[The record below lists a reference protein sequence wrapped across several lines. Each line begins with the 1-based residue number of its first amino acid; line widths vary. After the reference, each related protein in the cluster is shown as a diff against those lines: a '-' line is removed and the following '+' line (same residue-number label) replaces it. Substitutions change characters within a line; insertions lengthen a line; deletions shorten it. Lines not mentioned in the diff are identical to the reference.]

1 MNIRSLSL
9 AACLS
14 LPCLMAAG
22 APAAAQ
28 TAFPN
33 HPINLV
39 VPFPPGGATD
49 VGGRV
54 IAQALAKQLGQS
66 VIVENR
72 AGAGTVIGAA
82 YVARSAPDGYTL
94 LVTSGTTFTI
104 NPAVRKELPYDPVK
118 SFEPVGIVART
129 GLILLANPKV
139 PVTDMKSFL
148 AYVKDPEHAATP
160 YGSFGSGTTAN
171 FVGEAFASAAGIKLT
186 HVPYKGSAPAMAD
199 LIGGQIPFSV
209 DTVAAALPQLK
220 TGKVKAIAVSSPQRS
235 TFLPDVPTFAESG
248 FPQVA
253 MDTWLMVAAP
263 RGLPADVRTK
273 LGKALADVV
282 ANPEVQKNLLAL
294 GFEPGFE
301 DAAQGEALIKKE
313 LPQMREI
320 AERAH
325 ITAD

>member
-1 MNIRSLSL
+1 MNLRSLSL
-9 AACLS
+9 AACLA
-14 LPCLMAAG
+14 LPCLLAAG
-22 APAAAQ
+22 LPAAAQ
-28 TAFPN
+28 TGYPTR
-33 HPINLV
+33 PVTLV

-54 IAQALAKQLGQS
+54 IAQALGKELGQS

-82 YVARSAPDGYTL
+82 YVARATPDGYTL
-94 LVTSGTTFTI
+94 LITSGTTFTI
-104 NPAVRKELPYDPVK
+104 NPAVRRELPYDPLN

-129 GLILLANPKV
+129 GLILLANPQV
-139 PVTDMKSFL
+139 PVSDLKSFL
-148 AYVKDPEHAATP
+148 AYVKDPAHAGTP

-186 HVPYKGSAPAMAD
+186 HVAYKGSAPAMAD

-220 TGKVKAIAVSSPQRS
+220 NDKVKAIAVSSPQRS
-235 TFLPDVPTFAESG
+235 AFLPDVPTFAESG
-248 FPQVA
+248 YPQVA
-253 MDTWLMVAAP
+253 MDTWLMIAAP
-263 RGLPADVRTK
+263 RGLPAEVQAR

-282 ANPEVQKNLLAL
+282 ANPDVRKSLLAQ

-301 DAAQGEALIKKE
+301 DARQGEALIRKE

-320 AERAH
+320 AQRAN
-325 ITAD
+325 IKAD

>member
-1 MNIRSLSL
+1 MNVRSLSL
-9 AACLS
+9 AACLA
-14 LPCLMAAG
+14 LPCLLATG

-28 TAFPN
+28 TGYPARPVT
-33 HPINLV
+33 LV

-54 IAQALAKQLGQS
+54 IAQALGKELGQS

-82 YVARSAPDGYTL
+82 FVARAAPDGYTL

-104 NPAVRKELPYDPVK
+104 NPAVRRELPYDPVK

-139 PVTDMKSFL
+139 PVSDVKSFL
-148 AYVKDPEHAATP
+148 AYVKEPDHERTP

-220 TGKVKAIAVSSPQRS
+220 SGKVKAIAVSSPQRS
-235 TFLPDVPTFAESG
+235 AFLPDVPTFSESG
-248 FPQVA
+248 YPQVA

-282 ANPEVQKNLLAL
+282 ADPDVRKNLLAQ

-301 DAAQGEALIKKE
+301 DAAQGEALILKE

-320 AERAH
+320 AQRAN
-325 ITAD
+325 IKAD